1 MNDLREGFGTYSY
14 NNGDKYFGYWH
25 ENKKHGTGT
34 FFFKDGNLYVGQWR
48 NNEKDGLGT
57 FYYKTGDKYIGEF
70 KAGKKNGK
78 GYFISN
84 DGNKYVGFFEE
95 NKKNGPGLIYLKTGK
110 KCRELWCNGLLIK
123 FDQIEEKNDDVLEKN
138 LNSLELANQHLY
150 NLESQVKE
158 IYQDNSFDNYIGY
171 TIFKEDQVKACLNCE
186 FKKKQTKHFTLE
198 IAKYFKAKIPNNFFD
213 TIEII
218 TCTCELIFDKPDII
232 EWQNDDIVSWIS
244 HLGLDKYT
252 PQFKNRNVDGIHFLK
267 CNAYDFKSKYEVKET
282 KDLKILLK
290 SIDFLRLFVKLRK
303 DCQNFIYH
311 NKEENDNKISDKLAI
326 ENNGIIN
333 ANEENVKFNN
343 SSVSQINIDKKAE
356 LDENDIIPY
365 NIEGNEFS
373 KTEINNNNNEI
384 LSSNPNFLLTK
395 LSLCKIY
402 LM

>member
-25 ENKKHGTGT
+25 ENKKHETGT

-171 TIFKEDQVKACLNCE
+171 TIFN
-186 FKKKQTKHFTLE
+186 
-198 IAKYFKAKIPNNFFD
+198 IR
-213 TIEII
+213 
-218 TCTCELIFDKPDII
+218 
-232 EWQNDDIVSWIS
+232 
-244 HLGLDKYT
+244 G
-252 PQFKNRNVDGIHFLK
+252 
-267 CNAYDFKSKYEVKET
+267 
-282 KDLKILLK
+282 
-290 SIDFLRLFVKLRK
+290 
-303 DCQNFIYH
+303 
-311 NKEENDNKISDKLAI
+311 
-326 ENNGIIN
+326 
-333 ANEENVKFNN
+333 
-343 SSVSQINIDKKAE
+343 SS
-356 LDENDIIPY
+356 
-365 NIEGNEFS
+365 
-373 KTEINNNNNEI
+373 
-384 LSSNPNFLLTK
+384 
-395 LSLCKIY
+395 
-402 LM
+402 